1 MRKLLSYL
9 VVTVLL
15 LTSFAGCGKSSAST
29 DSSTAAPSPN
39 DAVESVTESKGDGEE
54 LMVAYSN
61 RGMDNE
67 YYVMVG
73 EGMKMY
79 LDSLGIKYS
88 LQFLDGN
95 ADDEKQIN
103 DVQAFCEAGGDV
115 LYVEPNNDSIL
126 GAIAEICESYGT
138 YWCNVWSMLEGYY
151 PMDYEYYAFMHSPSN
166 IDLGY
171 GIAKYMFDSFETP
184 GKGNI
189 LIIQGNLG
197 NSSSTLRH
205 RGIERALAEY
215 PNINVLDDQHGNY
228 DGTIAMDLCKSWI
241 SKYGDEIDGIWC
253 ANDTMGLA
261 CVEALRA
268 AGLEGKVL
276 VCGIDGNS
284 EALKEIEAGNY
295 IASGAA
301 NAYMQGGYAI
311 SLLYQ
316 IWLGNEDL
324 SSMSLADRMFFT
336 PTLVVTPENVKK
348 QLYEAPSF
356 DYTDFN
362 YFRSGGEFPYLDSD
376 YVTSA
381 S

>member
-1 MRKLLSYL
+1 MKNKKRLASLCAMTMALS
-9 VVTVLL
+9 L
-15 LTSFAGCGKSSAST
+15 LTACSTSDTSGDAST
-29 DSSTAAPSPN
+29 S
-39 DAVESVTESKGDGEE
+39 GENSGSDE
-54 LMVAYSN
+54 TLMVAYSN

-79 LDSLGIKYS
+79 LDSLGIDYN

-95 ADDEKQIN
+95 SDDEKQIN
-103 DVQAFCEAGGDV
+103 DVQAFCEAGGDL

-126 GAIAEICESYGT
+126 GAITEICESYGT

-151 PMDYEYYAFMHSPSN
+151 PTDYEYYAFMHSPSN

-171 GIAKYMFDSFETP
+171 GIAKAMFDSFDTP
-184 GKGNI
+184 GEGNI
-189 LIIQGNLG
+189 LVVQGNLG
-197 NSSSTLRH
+197 NSSSLLRH
-205 RGIERALAEY
+205 RGLERALEEY
-215 PNINVLDDQHGNY
+215 PNITVLDDQHGNY
-228 DGTIAMDLCKSWI
+228 DGTVALELCKSWI
-241 SKYGDEIDGIWC
+241 SQYGEEIDGIWC

-261 CVEALRA
+261 CLEALRA
-268 AGLEGKVL
+268 AGLEGKVK

-295 IASGAA
+295 TASGSA
-301 NAYMQGGYAI
+301 NAYMQGGYAT

-324 SSMSLADRMFFT
+324 SSMTEAERMFFT
-336 PTLVVTPENVKK
+336 PTLIATSENVEEILYETPE
-348 QLYEAPSF
+348 Y
-356 DYTDFN
+356 DYTDFD
-362 YFRSGGEFPYLDSD
+362 YFRSGGAFPYTDPD

-381 S
+381 N